1 MAAMGGIASATQVI
15 TTAAMVEYS
24 RTTAHAAVN
33 SARQAPIRMK

>member
-33 SARQAPIRMK
+33 STRHTPIRMK